1 MDHLQSANGEPE
13 FHKSY
18 SPLASH
24 DNRNGRK
31 VKVEMKKECKNCT
44 HFYRVMAKDSGYN
57 PFPCCQ
63 LFDDTGERPRP
74 LTRECFEPKKKPK
87 KEVQK

>member
-1 MDHLQSANGEPE
+1 
-13 FHKSY
+13 
-18 SPLASH
+18 
-24 DNRNGRK
+24 
-31 VKVEMKKECKNCT
+31 MKKECKNCT

-63 LFDDTGERPRP
+63 LFDDTGERPKP

-87 KEVQK
+87 KEATK